1 MPSILKPTSVAE
13 DLNAAPTTLGN
24 ATLVSVVNATASPN
38 QVIDQ
43 GSGNNI
49 YLGAGERVFIEK
61 DAASNLQA
69 PDAGPVW
76 ATAVAYKA

>member
-1 MPSILKPTSVAE
+1 MPSILKATSVSV
-13 DLNAAPTTLGN
+13 DVNATASTVSD
-24 ATLVSVVNATASPN
+24 ATLVSVLNTTASAT

-43 GSGNNI
+43 GTGNNI
-49 YLGAGERVFIEK
+49 YIGAGERVFIEK
-61 DAASNLQA
+61 ASTSSLSA